1 MTTSF
6 TLQATDGRARAGELR
21 TAHGTLLTPAFMP
34 VGTQATV
41 KSLIWDDVR
50 AMGYNL
56 VLCNNYHLYLNPG
69 SEYIASMGGL
79 HKFMNWDGM
88 ILTDSGGFQ
97 VFSMATLAKIT
108 DEGVH
113 FKSHVD
119 GSRHF
124 FTPEIA
130 IKSQE
135 YLGSD
140 IAMVLDQPVAPG
152 ATYEQTKEAMER
164 THRWAAECKRIHTRE
179 DQQLFAIVQGG
190 FVPELRRISSET
202 LAEMDFPGY
211 AIGGLSVGEG
221 KKTTWENL
229 DACIR
234 YMPEDKARYMMGVG
248 SPEDL
253 FYAIEQGVDM
263 MDCVLATRIARNAAL
278 WTHDGRI
285 NIDRPIYKGKDEPID
300 PECDCYTCRT
310 FSKAYVNHLFR
321 NKELTAFRLASIHN
335 LKFLKN
341 IVTGARQAIFD
352 NNFEK
357 YKINFLERYQVVDEK
372 VRLDQKRR
380 YLERKSSDD

>member
-1 MTTSF
+1 MGTF
-6 TLQATDGRARAGELR
+6 KLLATDGSARAGELH

-41 KSLIWDDVR
+41 KSLVWDDVK
-50 AMGYNL
+50 AMGYDL

-69 SEYIASMGGL
+69 CEYIAQMGGL

-97 VFSMATLAKIT
+97 VFSMATLAKIK

-113 FKSHVD
+113 FRSHID
-119 GSRHF
+119 GSKHF

-130 IKSQE
+130 TKAQE
-135 YLGSD
+135 LLGSD

-152 ATYEQTKEAMER
+152 ATYQQTKEAMER
-164 THRWAAECKRIHTRE
+164 THLWAAQCKACHTRE

-190 FVPELRRISSET
+190 FVPELRRISAET

-221 KKTTWENL
+221 KALTWSNL
-229 DACIR
+229 EACIK

-253 FYAIEQGVDM
+253 FEAIDRGVDM
-263 MDCVLATRIARNAAL
+263 MDCVLATRIARNATL
-278 WTHDGRI
+278 WTSYGRI
-285 NIDRPIYKGKDEPID
+285 NIDRPIYKGKDEPI
-300 PECDCYTCRT
+300 EEGCDCYTCKT

-321 NKELTAFRLASIHN
+321 NKELTAYRLASIHN
-335 LKFLKN
+335 LRFLKR
-341 IVTGARQAIFD
+341 IVIGARQAIFD
-352 NNFEK
+352 GRYSE
-357 YKINFLERYQVVDEK
+357 YKKAFLDNYQVVNEK
-372 VRLDQKRR
+372 VRLDQKQR
-380 YLERKSSDD
+380 YLDRKAKEQA